1 MRGKTVFA
9 FLACFV
15 VSAAI
20 STWVL
25 CGATGGTRTAS
36 ANTEELMTVVIDAGH
51 GGMDGGASSAD
62 GTQEK
67 EINLAIAKCLAEEM
81 KAYPIHV
88 VMTREDDNG
97 LYVDDERSI
106 RQKKREDLL
115 KRKEIMEADGV
126 QLSVSIHLNSFPQ
139 DEKVYGPQVFYP
151 RTQRAGTNVSDDE
164 NTAKKY
170 AEAIQKSLETNIDDG
185 RERAAMPKNDI
196 LLFQNTTAD
205 IVLTECGFLSN
216 PVEAEKLKT
225 AEYQQI
231 LARSIWSGINEILCL
246 APTEKCKII
255 DSANGEQ

>member
-20 STWVL
+20 STWIL
-25 CGATGGTRTAS
+25 CGVTGGTRTAS
-36 ANTEELMTVVIDAGH
+36 ANIEELMTVVIDAGH

-106 RQKKREDLL
+106 SEKKLWR
-115 KRKEIMEADGV
+115 RTGC
-126 QLSVSIHLNSFPQ
+126 SFP
-139 DEKVYGPQVFYP
+139 YP
-151 RTQRAGTNVSDDE
+151 
-164 NTAKKY
+164 Y
-170 AEAIQKSLETNIDDG
+170 I
-185 RERAAMPKNDI
+185 
-196 LLFQNTTAD
+196 
-205 IVLTECGFLSN
+205 
-216 PVEAEKLKT
+216 
-225 AEYQQI
+225 
-231 LARSIWSGINEILCL
+231 
-246 APTEKCKII
+246 
-255 DSANGEQ
+255 